1 MNKAV
6 SADDGRFKDGAD
18 KYAAFLQTPEGRLRA
33 DLAFANLEGFLPQ
46 LQDRAS
52 LRALDIGGGTGAA
65 AVRLAQLGLHVTL
78 LDSSAEMLA
87 IAENVAREA
96 GIAGR
101 IALKQG
107 DAMAL
112 ANLFQAESFDVVLC
126 HNVLEFIE
134 DPGGVLRAAARSLKD
149 SSAILSVL
157 VRNQVGEVL
166 KAAIQAGNLAAAEDC
181 LTAEWGYESLYGG
194 SVRLFRSDSLQT
206 MLKDAKLVTA
216 AVRGVRVIADYLPQ
230 QVSRSAEYD
239 RIFKLERKL
248 GCRPEFAVIARYI
261 QCISQCAV
269 MMSEDGS

>member
-33 DLAFANLEGFLPQ
+33 DLAFANLKDSLPP
-46 LQDRAS
+46 LQDWAR
-52 LRALDIGGGTGAA
+52 LRALDIGGGTGGA
-65 AVRLAQLGLHVTL
+65 AVRLAQIGLQVTL
-78 LDSSAEMLA
+78 LDSSAEMLT
-87 IAENVAREA
+87 IAEDAAREA
-96 GIAGR
+96 GVSGR
-101 IALKQG
+101 IALKHG
-107 DAMAL
+107 DAL
-112 ANLFQAESFDVVLC
+112 ELPNLFPTGAFDVVLC
-126 HNVLEFIE
+126 HNVLEFVE
-134 DPGGVLRAAARSLKD
+134 DPGAVLRAAARSLKD

-157 VRNQVGEVL
+157 VRNQLGEVL

-248 GCRPEFAVIARYI
+248 GCRPEFTAIARYM
-261 QCISQCAV
+261 QCIAQCAA